1 MRLGAAMA
9 VVLVLAGCRIENRAP
24 AGSLADDEAIRAVV
38 ATYYRSSTGGDWAGV
53 RDLFWDGATIQ
64 RGPAEGG
71 SWRAFESPE
80 AFQGWLE
87 AGGWAAPLEPVRVEP
102 RQDGDLAA
110 VWVTTRR
117 AGTER
122 GMASSDHFL
131 LRRIDGAWRI
141 TSLASATR
149 NPSPVVR

>member
-9 VVLVLAGCRIENRAP
+9 VVLILAGCRIENRAP
-24 AGSLADDEAIRAVV
+24 AGSLRDDEAIRGVV
-38 ATYYRSSTGGDWAGV
+38 STYYRASSGGDWAAV
-53 RDLFWDGATIQ
+53 RALFWDGALIQ
-64 RGPAEGG
+64 RGPAEGAG
-71 SWRAFESPE
+71 WRAFESPD

-87 AGGWAAPLEPVRVEP
+87 AGGWAAPLEPVRIDP

-141 TSLASATR
+141 TSLASATSAP
-149 NPSPVVR
+149 PSVAR

>member
-24 AGSLADDEAIRAVV
+24 AGSLRDDEAIRGVV
-38 ATYYRSSTGGDWAGV
+38 STYYRASSGGDWPAV
-53 RDLFWDGATIQ
+53 RALFWDSALIQ
-64 RGPAEGG
+64 RGPSDGG
-71 SWRAFESPE
+71 SWRAFESPD

-87 AGGWAAPLEPVRVEP
+87 AGGWAAPLEPVRIDP

-117 AGTER
+117 AGTAR

-141 TSLASATR
+141 TSLASATSTP
-149 NPSPVVR
+149 PSAAP

>member
-1 MRLGAAMA
+1 MRLGAAVA
-9 VVLVLAGCRIENRAP
+9 VVFVLAGCRIENRAP
-24 AGSLADDEAIRAVV
+24 AGSLRDDEAIRAVV
-38 ATYYRSSTGGDWAGV
+38 ATYYRSSTAGV
-53 RDLFWDGATIQ
+53 WAEVRELFWDGAVIQ

-71 SWRAFESPE
+71 NWRAFESPD

-149 NPSPVVR
+149 TPPPAVR

>member
-9 VVLVLAGCRIENRAP
+9 VVLMLAGCRIENRAP
-24 AGSLADDEAIRAVV
+24 AGSLRDDEAIRGVV
-38 ATYYRSSTGGDWAGV
+38 STYYRASTSGEWARV
-53 RDLFWDGATIQ
+53 RELFWDGALIQ

-71 SWRAFESPE
+71 GWRTFESPD

-87 AGGWAAPLEPVRVEP
+87 AGGWAAPLEPVRIEP

-122 GMASSDHFL
+122 GLASSDHFL
-131 LRRIDGAWRI
+131 LRRMDGDWRI
-141 TSLASATR
+141 TSLASATSST
-149 NPSPVVR
+149 SPVVR

>member
-9 VVLVLAGCRIENRAP
+9 VVLILAGCRIENRAP
-24 AGSLADDEAIRAVV
+24 AGSLRDDEAIRGVV
-38 ATYYRSSTGGDWAGV
+38 ATYYSASTSADWAAV
-53 RDLFWDGATIQ
+53 RGLFWDGALIQ

-71 SWRAFESPE
+71 VWRAFDSPD

-87 AGGWAAPLEPVRVEP
+87 TGGWAAPLEPVRVEP

-110 VWVTTRR
+110 VWVSTRR

-141 TSLASATR
+141 TSLASATST
-149 NPSPVVR
+149 PAPAVR

>member
-24 AGSLADDEAIRAVV
+24 AGTLRDDEAIRTLVG
-38 ATYYRSSTGGDWAGV
+38 TYYRASSGGDWPAV
-53 RDLFWDGATIQ
+53 RGLFWDGALIQ
-64 RGPAEGG
+64 RGPSSGG
-71 SWRAFESPE
+71 SWRAFESPD

-87 AGGWAAPLEPVRVEP
+87 AGGWAAPLEPVRIEP

-122 GMASSDHFL
+122 GMASTDHFL
-131 LRRIDGAWRI
+131 LRRIDGMWRI
-141 TSLASATR
+141 TSLASATSTT
-149 NPSPVVR
+149 PPAVR

>member
-1 MRLGAAMA
+1 MA

-24 AGSLADDEAIRAVV
+24 AGSLRDDEAIRGVV
-38 ATYYRSSTGGDWAGV
+38 STYYRASSGGDWPTV
-53 RDLFWDGATIQ
+53 RALFWDSALIQ
-64 RGPAEGG
+64 RGASEGG
-71 SWRAFESPE
+71 EWRAFESPD

-87 AGGWAAPLEPVRVEP
+87 AGGWASPLEPVRIDP

-141 TSLASATR
+141 TSLASATSTR
-149 NPSPVVR
+149 PPVAQ

>member
-9 VVLVLAGCRIENRAP
+9 VVLILAGCRIENRAP
-24 AGSLADDEAIRAVV
+24 AGSLRDDEAIRGVV
-38 ATYYRSSTGGDWAGV
+38 ATYYRASTGGEWARV
-53 RDLFWDGATIQ
+53 RELFWDGALIQ

-71 SWRAFESPE
+71 GWRTFESPD

-87 AGGWAAPLEPVRVEP
+87 AGGWAAPLEPVRIEP

-122 GMASSDHFL
+122 GLASSDHFL

-141 TSLASATR
+141 TSLASATSSA
-149 NPSPVVR
+149 SPVVR